1 MSMSDMA
8 SPTAKPAYKLIFY
21 CPTANLSKIQHA
33 VFATGAGAWGG
44 YSEVCFTST
53 GKGQFR
59 PGPKSN
65 PHIGQQ
71 SELEIV
77 DETKCEVMIVGRET
91 TIEAV
96 KALKA

>member
-1 MSMSDMA
+1 MRDMA
-8 SPTAKPAYKLIFY
+8 SAIAKPAYKLIFY
-21 CPTANLSKIQHA
+21 CPTASLSIIQDA

-59 PGPKSN
+59 PSLNSN

-71 SELEIV
+71 GELEIV
-77 DETKCEVMIVGRET
+77 DETKCELMIVGRET